1 MFESEKR
8 AAGEARDGEVQRDSE
23 VQRRRGTAAA
33 RYSGAGQAGLTV

>member
-23 VQRRRGTAAA
+23 VKRRRGKAA
-33 RYSGAGQAGLTV
+33 AGQAGLTV